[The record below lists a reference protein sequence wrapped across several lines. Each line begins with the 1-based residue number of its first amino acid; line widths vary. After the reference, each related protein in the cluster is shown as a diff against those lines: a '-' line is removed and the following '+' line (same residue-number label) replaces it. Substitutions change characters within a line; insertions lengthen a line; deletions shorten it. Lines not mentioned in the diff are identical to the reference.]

1 MKSGADKRTLWA
13 FTTFTGLLA
22 LRNRQ
27 PVECRRRFAWSS
39 VLLRMFR
46 LLEELEHNLNQANNN
61 NNTATAAFPLLNH
74 LIRLNYSSKVH
85 PTIKFTPSQFQAH
98 VFLSKRNHP
107 YPSKERKAIRCAER
121 MIRRSGV
128 SREEVVSSLV
138 STYSNCGS
146 NDSVFDLLIRT
157 YVQARKLR
165 EAHEAFTLLRSKGS
179 YRKLGEARVALG
191 CLSRHFSE
199 WNFNVYILNIMVN
212 ALCKDVQMDKV
223 GDFLSQVQEKMGVY
237 PDIVTYNTLISA
249 YSSKGFME
257 EAFELMN
264 AMPSKKRYEVSVVS
278 LFARSGDL
286 DKALVYFDFV
296 KDAGL
301 VPDNVIYTVL
311 IQGYCKKG
319 MISEAMDL
327 RNEILRRGCCMDAV
341 AYNTIL
347 HGLCKRKMLGD
358 ADKLFREMTE
368 RGLFPDSYTIT
379 ILIDGHC
386 KLGNLQNAMELFKKM
401 KQKRIRLDVVTYNTL
416 LDGFGK
422 VGDIDTAK
430 EIWTDMVS
438 REILPTPVSYSIM
451 VNALCSKGH
460 LSEAFRGYCWSG
472 NASDGESFL
481 DKMVSEGFVPD
492 IITYNTLIYGYDR
505 EENMSR
511 AFGLVKKME
520 EEKQGGG
527 LLVPDVFTYNSILH
541 GFCRQN
547 QMKETEAVLRK
558 MIERGVN
565 PDKST
570 YTARINGFVS
580 QDNLT
585 EAFRFHW
592 RQYTFHYYSPLT
604 FF

>member
-1 MKSGADKRTLWA
+1 MFKLYKIQYLVKLGRQLNFHTNEFWSREKNSM
-13 FTTFTGLLA
+13 GLPLSLDSLA
-22 LRNRQ
+22 LGNRQ

-39 VLLRMFR
+39 VLVI
-46 LLEELEHNLNQANNN
+46 LNQANNN
-61 NNTATAAFPLLNH
+61 NNSATAASLRNH
-74 LIRLNYSSKVH
+74 LIRLNPLSVVH

-98 VFLSKRNHP
+98 SCLL
-107 YPSKERKAIRCAER
+107 R

-128 SREEVVSSLV
+128 SRAEVVSSLV
-138 STYSNCGS
+138 STYSNCAS

-165 EAHEAFTLLRSKGS
+165 EAHEAFTLLRSKGYTVS
-179 YRKLGEARVALG
+179 IDALG
-191 CLSRHFSE
+191 WVELAWGVYHDISPSGI
-199 WNFNVYILNIMVN
+199 NVYTLNIMVN
-212 ALCKDVQMDKV
+212 ALCKDGQMDKV
-223 GDFLSQVQEKMGVY
+223 GSFLSQVQEKMGVY

-257 EAFELMN
+257 EAFELMD
-264 AMPSKKRYEVSVVS
+264 AMPSKGSVMS

-286 DKALVYFDFV
+286 DKALVFFDFV

-327 RNEILRRGCCMDAV
+327 RNEMLRRGCCMDVV

-368 RGLFPDSYTIT
+368 RGLFPDSYTLT

-401 KQKRIRLDVVTYNTL
+401 KEKRIRLDVVTYNTL

-460 LSEAFRGYCWSG
+460 LPEAFRGYCRSG

-481 DKMVSEGFVPD
+481 DKLVSEGFVPD
-492 IITYNTLIYGYDR
+492 IITYNTLIYGYVR

-547 QMKETEAVLRK
+547 QMKEAEAVLRK

-570 YTARINGFVS
+570 YTALINGFVS

-585 EAFRFHW
+585 EAFRFHDEI
-592 RQYTFHYYSPLT
+592 QYTFHYYSPLT
-604 FF
+604 FFRVKTEK

>member
-1 MKSGADKRTLWA
+1 MVAH
-13 FTTFTGLLA
+13 
-22 LRNRQ
+22 
-27 PVECRRRFAWSS
+27 
-39 VLLRMFR
+39 R
-46 LLEELEHNLNQANNN
+46 LLPSRILLCSRVKTTPHTRLKPLKTLSTSPESETTPSSSDPYLVDKLCFSLNQANNN
-61 NNTATAAFPLLNH
+61 NNSATAASLRNH
-74 LIRLNYSSKVH
+74 LIRLN
-85 PTIKFTPSQFQAH
+85 P
-98 VFLSKRNHP
+98 LSVVEVLYRCRDDLTLAQRFIQQLSLHLPNFKHT
-107 YPSKERKAIRCAER
+107 SFSLSAIIHILVRSGRLSDAQSCLLR

-128 SREEVVSSLV
+128 SRAEVVSSLV
-138 STYSNCGS
+138 STYSNCAS

-165 EAHEAFTLLRSKGS
+165 EAHEAFTLLRSKGYTVS
-179 YRKLGEARVALG
+179 IDACNALLGSLVRLG
-191 CLSRHFSE
+191 WVELAWGVYHDISPSGI
-199 WNFNVYILNIMVN
+199 NVYTLNIMVN
-212 ALCKDVQMDKV
+212 ALCKDGQMDKV
-223 GDFLSQVQEKMGVY
+223 GSFLSQVQEKMGVY

-257 EAFELMN
+257 EAFELMD
-264 AMPSKKRYEVSVVS
+264 AMPSKGFSPGVYTYNTVINGLCKHRRYERAKEVFAEMLESGLSPDSTTYRSLLMEACKKGDAVEVEEIFSDMRCRDVVPDLVCFSSVMS

-286 DKALVYFDFV
+286 DKALVFFDFV

-327 RNEILRRGCCMDAV
+327 RNEMLRRGCCMDVV

-368 RGLFPDSYTIT
+368 RGLFPDSYTLT

-401 KQKRIRLDVVTYNTL
+401 KEKRIRLDVVTYNTL

-451 VNALCSKGH
+451 VNARCAAKAISLKR
-460 LSEAFRGYCWSG
+460 FGYG
-472 NASDGESFL
+472 
-481 DKMVSEGFVPD
+481 M
-492 IITYNTLIYGYDR
+492 R
-505 EENMSR
+505 
-511 AFGLVKKME
+511 
-520 EEKQGGG
+520 
-527 LLVPDVFTYNSILH
+527 
-541 GFCRQN
+541 
-547 QMKETEAVLRK
+547 
-558 MIERGVN
+558 
-565 PDKST
+565 
-570 YTARINGFVS
+570 
-580 QDNLT
+580 
-585 EAFRFHW
+585 
-592 RQYTFHYYSPLT
+592 
-604 FF
+604 